1 MDDLSNMPSYDLE
14 RSIKERST
22 LDQISQTLTSN
33 FDLGQLLDAIHHQL
47 TQLMGVDN
55 FYVALLAPQRKEI
68 WYPLAVKN
76 GVRQDW
82 SPRALAD
89 RLTDRVIISGKAIL
103 LPHHARNLISQIGLP
118 SSEEAPHAWIG
129 VPLITS
135 EQTIGCLAL
144 FSNSPKSE
152 FTEADLNLLITL
164 SGPTSIAIEVA
175 LRNAL
180 LTSDLVL
187 RRDRLAIILNSVG
200 EGIAFIEQDGRIT
213 LANLAIERIT
223 GYPQKDFIGK
233 RISELPEVI
242 LNYLGLSPNQFSD
255 DLTSLVDPDF
265 PTQHNT
271 IKSFSKGAQEL
282 FLERTIHL
290 VLGQTGEASGWLLTL
305 RDVSEEQ
312 LARKNRD
319 LISETLIHD
328 LRSPI
333 SAVLSAVD
341 VVEDATEGN
350 DPTGIVKPS
359 LQIARRSAQRVL
371 GMIESMLEIARFQ
384 AGKID
389 LHLTKCNIRDL
400 GKQVLAEFSRQA
412 TEFEITLVN
421 NIPDDLPMIQVDQ
434 VKIIRVLTNLV
445 DNAITFTPIYGSVQ
459 ISADLVDQ
467 QGIEIK
473 VSDTGPGIPKEY
485 HEKIFDR
492 FSQIPGQVRRKR
504 GSGLGLTYCRMAVEA
519 HSGRIWVESQVGT
532 GSIFHVLLPIN

>member
-1 MDDLSNMPSYDLE
+1 
-14 RSIKERST
+14 
-22 LDQISQTLTSN
+22 
-33 FDLGQLLDAIHHQL
+33 
-47 TQLMGVDN
+47 
-55 FYVALLAPQRKEI
+55 
-68 WYPLAVKN
+68 
-76 GVRQDW
+76 
-82 SPRALAD
+82 
-89 RLTDRVIISGKAIL
+89 
-103 LPHHARNLISQIGLP
+103 
-118 SSEEAPHAWIG
+118 
-129 VPLITS
+129 
-135 EQTIGCLAL
+135 
-144 FSNSPKSE
+144 
-152 FTEADLNLLITL
+152 
-164 SGPTSIAIEVA
+164 
-175 LRNAL
+175 
-180 LTSDLVL
+180 
-187 RRDRLAIILNSVG
+187 
-200 EGIAFIEQDGRIT
+200 
-213 LANLAIERIT
+213 
-223 GYPQKDFIGK
+223 
-233 RISELPEVI
+233 
-242 LNYLGLSPNQFSD
+242 
-255 DLTSLVDPDF
+255 
-265 PTQHNT
+265 
-271 IKSFSKGAQEL
+271 
-282 FLERTIHL
+282 